1 MPNVYVADT
10 KKWSDFFVNTATTP
24 AVLTNSYNQRGGN
37 LGNWIQSAS
46 RIVPVDAHYVTRER
60 RGTPEITLV
69 SSAQRDVQLA
79 QSELRRQKK
88 RKRVKRENV
97 TIISVS

>member
-1 MPNVYVADT
+1 MPNVYIADT

-46 RIVPVDAHYVTRER
+46 RIVP
-60 RGTPEITLV
+60 
-69 SSAQRDVQLA
+69 
-79 QSELRRQKK
+79 
-88 RKRVKRENV
+88 
-97 TIISVS
+97 

>member
-24 AVLTNSYNQRGGN
+24 AVLTNSYSQRGGN
-37 LGNWIQSAS
+37 LGNGTQSAS
-46 RIVPVDAHYVTRER
+46 RIVPVDARYVTRER

-69 SSAQRDVQLA
+69 SSAQRDVQQA
-79 QSELRRQKK
+79 QSELRRKKKRKKSKK
-88 RKRVKRENV
+88 RKRNDNFD
-97 TIISVS
+97 